1 MMINSSS
8 ETVWRVSSRG
18 SFDNLPERMTL
29 RMENYI
35 PDSTDLHLLED
46 LLDVVEA
53 DLLGGEAGGQEL
65 V

>member
-1 MMINSSS
+1 
-8 ETVWRVSSRG
+8 
-18 SFDNLPERMTL
+18 
-29 RMENYI
+29 MENYI

-65 V
+65 VKGGREIGLLQCELPDRMVRYLPYNYYSY